1 MINEKHA
8 KEYCK
13 DYTKIKNYE
22 EAISDKNEMWHC
34 HHIMVEVFT
43 SKELIRAGWYYNRRP
58 EELIFIRESEHNGNP
73 RIHIGLKRYNKSK
86 IGKKPWNAGKKLSED
101 IKKKLSEAHKG
112 KKQSDESKKK
122 KSEKMKKYKW
132 YNNGVINTRCL
143 ECPEGF
149 VPGRIK

>member
-34 HHIMVEVFT
+34 HHIMEEVFT

-73 RIHIGLKRYNKSK
+73 RIHIGLKMYNKSK
-86 IGKKPWNAGKKLSED
+86 KGKKPWNTGRKISKEL
-101 IKKKLSEAHKG
+101 KKKLSEAHKG

-132 YNNGVINTRCL
+132 YNNGTINTRCL

-149 VPGRIK
+149 VPGRVK